1 MIDEGYW
8 TFNQLR
14 KELEENGLTL
24 RKYPDGRIRIDF
36 AKGTNSAGLRNL
48 TSILGYR
55 SSNGPTYTPHISD
68 RPVDIHEG
76 LRYLTVSCN
85 LVNRE
90 HNIGPYGNR
99 STVITS
105 LPIDG
110 TRPLFGTTTKYN
122 DIESRV
128 RVDAGKYS
136 EIRFEI
142 GSNTGIIPG
151 DVFISTLNKMSILL
165 GYDYFDTTAEDL
177 DILKRKLAVVE
188 KGQQG
193 NTAEIVKHTND
204 VVRLNSLGEIT
215 LPPRIL

>member
-1 MIDEGYW
+1 MKKITAYVKDGGVTLDLQDPLILTHGSELYVKTAAVFWNHKNIRKRFNDYISVDGKKITIDEGYW
-8 TFNQLR
+8 TFKRLR
-14 KELEENGLTL
+14 KKLEENGLTL
-24 RKYPDGRIRIDF
+24 KEYPDGRIRIDF
-36 AKGTNSAGLRNL
+36 ANGTNSAGLRNL

-55 SSNGPTYTPHISD
+55 SSSGPTYTPHISD

-122 DIESRV
+122 DIESQV
-128 RVDAGKYS
+128 RVDAGRYS

-151 DVFISTLNKMSILL
+151 DVLL
-165 GYDYFDTTAEDL
+165 ELY
-177 DILKRKLAVVE
+177 IK
-188 KGQQG
+188 
-193 NTAEIVKHTND
+193 
-204 VVRLNSLGEIT
+204 
-215 LPPRIL
+215 

>member
-1 MIDEGYW
+1 MKKITVYVEDEGVTLDLQDPLILTHGSELYVKTAAVFW
-8 TFNQLR
+8 NYKNIRKGFNDYISVDGKKIT

-24 RKYPDGRIRIDF
+24 REYPDGRIRIDF

-55 SSNGPTYTPHISD
+55 SSSGPTYTPHISD

-122 DIESRV
+122 DIESQV

-142 GSNTGIIPG
+142 ESNTGIIPG
-151 DVFISTLNKMSILL
+151 DVLL
-165 GYDYFDTTAEDL
+165 ELY
-177 DILKRKLAVVE
+177 IK
-188 KGQQG
+188 
-193 NTAEIVKHTND
+193 
-204 VVRLNSLGEIT
+204 
-215 LPPRIL
+215 